1 MKYIKTLVGVF
12 AALALFATVATAAPS
27 TNLVATT
34 TETLTPWTFS
44 LSGQGNS
51 TLNNNSTYKSS
62 NVGAEFQ
69 LGYITKIVLPAEVG
83 LRQAIGYSD
92 SQGATWNLST
102 KAFTDLTI
110 VRVGNLEAGAG
121 GNFGTAYGSQT
132 GDWTAAPEVVGRLY
146 LKKDV
151 DVFGR
156 VEYPYDITKGASQD
170 TLTYTIGLRVRF

>member
-12 AALALFATVATAAPS
+12 VALALFATVASAAPS

-34 TETLTPWTFS
+34 TETLSPWTFS

-83 LRQAIGYSD
+83 LRQTIGYSD
-92 SQGATWNLST
+92 SQGANWNLST
-102 KAFTDLTI
+102 KTFSDWTI
-110 VRVGNLEAGAG
+110 IRVGNLEADAG
-121 GNFGTAYGSQT
+121 GNFGTSYGNQV

-156 VEYPYDITKGASQD
+156 VEYPFDLTKGTSEN
-170 TLTYTIGLRVRF
+170 TLVYSIGLRVRF

>member
-1 MKYIKTLVGVF
+1 MKYIKL
-12 AALALFATVATAAPS
+12 LVATIVASLFVSVASAAPS

-34 TETLTPWTFS
+34 TDNLTPWTFS

-51 TLNNNSTYKSS
+51 TLNNNSTYKNS
-62 NVGAEFQ
+62 NIGAEFQ

-83 LRQAIGYSD
+83 VRQVIGYSD
-92 SQGATWNLST
+92 SEGANWNLST
-102 KAFTDLTI
+102 KAFTDFTLI
-110 VRVGNLEAGAG
+110 RVGNLEADAG
-121 GNFGTAYGSQT
+121 GNIGTTYGNQP
-132 GDWTAAPEVVGRLY
+132 GYWTAAPEVVGRLY

>member
-1 MKYIKTLVGVF
+1 MKYIKL
-12 AALALFATVATAAPS
+12 LVATFVASLLVISAASAAPS

-34 TETLTPWTFS
+34 TDTFTPWTFS

-51 TLNNNSTYKSS
+51 TLNNNSTYKNS

-83 LRQAIGYSD
+83 VRQVIGYSD
-92 SQGATWNLST
+92 SQGANWNLST
-102 KAFTDLTI
+102 KAFSDWTLI
-110 VRVGNLEAGAG
+110 RLGNLEADAG
-121 GNFGTAYGSQT
+121 GNFGTTYGNQPGNWS
-132 GDWTAAPEVVGRLY
+132 AAPEIVGRIY

>member
-1 MKYIKTLVGVF
+1 MKHIKTLVGVF
-12 AALALFATVATAAPS
+12 AALALFATVASAAPS

-34 TETLTPWTFS
+34 TDTLSPWTFS

-83 LRQAIGYSD
+83 LRQTIGYSD
-92 SQGATWNLST
+92 SQGANWNLST
-102 KAFTDLTI
+102 KAFSDWTVI
-110 VRVGNLEAGAG
+110 RVGNLEADAG
-121 GNFGTAYGSQT
+121 GNFGTSYGNQA